1 MNTMRK
7 YNLKNYISYK
17 EDVVKTIKSLPDVDY
32 VDLTRDQLIC
42 RFLPLVE
49 NIAKK
54 FSTAS
59 VASGTLDVL
68 DLIQEGNAGLIK
80 AVDKVNWEIVDI
92 SLDKEKT
99 IKSFLSKRI
108 RGAIR
113 RSIDM
118 YRGHMR
124 IPEHKLNAI
133 RKDFGKNEKMVAMF
147 FNSLFISTDDYNY
160 GLQGTQSNST
170 SNGKINFDIEDTS
183 DTYNVDLLNI
193 YLSSLLRRHL
203 NSKEYQV
210 LRMSY
215 GLDCRKHSAQEIAD
229 ELNLKGTSA
238 YVRVSQL
245 KRQAVDK
252 LIENVDHEQVLDYM

>member
-17 EDVVKTIKSLPDVDY
+17 EDVETTIKSLPKVDY
-32 VDLTRDQLIC
+32 VNLTRDQLIC
-42 RFLPLVE
+42 QFLPLVE

-59 VASGTLDVL
+59 VASGTLDIL

-80 AVDKVNWEIVDI
+80 AVDRIDWEIFEL
-92 SLDKEKT
+92 SPDKEKT
-99 IKSFLSKRI
+99 IKSFLHKRI

-133 RKDFGKNEKMVAMF
+133 RKDFGKDEKMVAMF
-147 FNSLFISTDDYNY
+147 FNSLFISTDDNVS
-160 GLQGTQSNST
+160 GENS
-170 SNGKINFDIEDTS
+170 IYEIEDKS
-183 DTYNVDLLNI
+183 ETYNIDLLNV

-215 GLDCRKHSAQEIAD
+215 GLDCRKHSAQEIAN